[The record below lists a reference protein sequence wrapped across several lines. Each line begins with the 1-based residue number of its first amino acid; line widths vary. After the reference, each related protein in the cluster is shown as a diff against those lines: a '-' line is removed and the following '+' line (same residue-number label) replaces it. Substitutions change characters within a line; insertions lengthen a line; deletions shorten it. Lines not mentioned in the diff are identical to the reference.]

1 MRRIIM
7 MKPPLPKDVTFDQIN
22 RILEVTDALALD
34 REWIEI
40 PLSAA
45 SPGKIHKLP
54 NGKIEIV
61 VDAEMPFDEWLT
73 AARQQL
79 RQVAPQTPS
88 DGSSVASPQGD
99 PSLPTDAAPAPAKD
113 ESVAE
118 TAQVIAKAVRYVKA
132 KRGGDLAAII
142 LAGSAARDAM
152 TSHSDVDLLVLVLG
166 SDNSHELVRILSRIV
181 EIRYLGVSEA
191 EEQVNTSLRLP
202 IILRKARILYELEA
216 AGSQLL
222 QKAHARFRQGPPP
235 LTIHE
240 KIRLRATVLHWLGK
254 AEDQQADP
262 AIARHLLSI
271 FLDEAMSA
279 FYQLRGFW
287 PASPVEHLRFIGPRD
302 HGMGDLLQQA
312 FTATD
317 LSDQLATARRIADH
331 LFKDIPAPA
340 RID

>member
-1 MRRIIM
+1 M
-7 MKPPLPKDVTFDQIN
+7 DDGT
-22 RILEVTDALALD
+22 
-34 REWIEI
+34 IE
-40 PLSAA
+40 L
-45 SPGKIHKLP
+45 G
-54 NGKIEIV
+54 
-61 VDAEMPFDEWLT
+61 
-73 AARQQL
+73 
-79 RQVAPQTPS
+79 APQTPS
-88 DGSSVASPQGD
+88 DGSSDATPQSE
-99 PSLPTDAAPAPAKD
+99 PPPPTDAAPAPAKD
-113 ESVAE
+113 ESAAE
-118 TAQVIAKAVRYVKA
+118 TTQVIAKAVRYVKA

-181 EIRYLGVSEA
+181 EIRYLGMSEA
-191 EEQVNTSLRLP
+191 EEQVNTSPRLP
-202 IILRKARILYELEA
+202 IILRKARVLYELEA
-216 AGSQLL
+216 AGSQFL
-222 QKAHARFRQGPPP
+222 QKAHVRFRQGPPAS
-235 LTIHE
+235 TIHE

-279 FYQLRGFW
+279 FYQLRGLW
-287 PASPVEHLRFIGPRD
+287 PASPVEHLRFISQRD
-302 HGMGDLLQQA
+302 QVMGDLLQQA

-317 LSDQLATARRIADH
+317 LVDQLATARRIADH

>member
-1 MRRIIM
+1 M
-7 MKPPLPKDVTFDQIN
+7 DDGT
-22 RILEVTDALALD
+22 LELGAT
-34 REWIEI
+34 
-40 PLSAA
+40 
-45 SPGKIHKLP
+45 
-54 NGKIEIV
+54 
-61 VDAEMPFDEWLT
+61 
-73 AARQQL
+73 
-79 RQVAPQTPS
+79 QTPS

-99 PSLPTDAAPAPAKD
+99 PLLPTAPAPAPAKD
-113 ESVAE
+113 EPVTE
-118 TAQVIAKAVRYVKA
+118 TAQVLAKAVRYVKA

-142 LAGSAARDAM
+142 LAGSAARDTM

-166 SDNSHELVRILSRIV
+166 SDTSHELVRILSRIV

-191 EEQVNTSLRLP
+191 EEQVNTSPRLP
-202 IILRKARILYELEA
+202 IILHKARVLYELEA

-222 QKAHARFRQGPPP
+222 QKANARFRQGPPS

-287 PASPVEHLRFIGPRD
+287 PSSPVEHLRFINQRD
-302 HGMGDLLQQA
+302 PVMGDFLQQA
-312 FTATD
+312 FTTTE

>member
-1 MRRIIM
+1 MDDG
-7 MKPPLPKDVTFDQIN
+7 P
-22 RILEVTDALALD
+22 
-34 REWIEI
+34 IE
-40 PLSAA
+40 L
-45 SPGKIHKLP
+45 G
-54 NGKIEIV
+54 
-61 VDAEMPFDEWLT
+61 
-73 AARQQL
+73 
-79 RQVAPQTPS
+79 APQIPS
-88 DGSSVASPQGD
+88 DGSTVAPPGD
-99 PSLPTDAAPAPAKD
+99 PLLPTDAAPAPAKD
-113 ESVAE
+113 DSASES
-118 TAQVIAKAVRYVKA
+118 AQVIAKAVRYVKA
-132 KRGGDLAAII
+132 KRGGDLAAVI

-166 SDNSHELVRILSRIV
+166 ADNSHELVRVLSRIV
-181 EIRYLGVSEA
+181 EIRYLGASEA
-191 EEQVNTSLRLP
+191 EEQLNTSPRLP
-202 IILRKARILYELEA
+202 IILRKARVLYELEA

-222 QKAHARFRQGPPP
+222 QKAHARFRQGPPS

-262 AIARHLLSI
+262 AIARHLLSL

-287 PASPVEHLRFIGPRD
+287 PASPVEHLRFISQRD
-302 HGMGDLLQQA
+302 HVMGEFLQQA

-317 LSDQLATARRIADH
+317 LADQLAMARRIADH

>member
-1 MRRIIM
+1 M
-7 MKPPLPKDVTFDQIN
+7 DDGT
-22 RILEVTDALALD
+22 
-34 REWIEI
+34 IE
-40 PLSAA
+40 L
-45 SPGKIHKLP
+45 G
-54 NGKIEIV
+54 
-61 VDAEMPFDEWLT
+61 T
-73 AARQQL
+73 
-79 RQVAPQTPS
+79 PQTPS
-88 DGSSVASPQGD
+88 DHSSVASPQSE
-99 PSLPTDAAPAPAKD
+99 PPLPTDAATTPAKD
-113 ESVAE
+113 ESAAE
-118 TAQVIAKAVRYVKA
+118 TTQVIAKAVRYVKA

-181 EIRYLGVSEA
+181 EIRYLGMSEA
-191 EEQVNTSLRLP
+191 EEQVNTSPRLP
-202 IILRKARILYELEA
+202 IILRKARVLYELEA
-216 AGSQLL
+216 AGSQFL
-222 QKAHARFRQGPPP
+222 QKAHVRFRQGPPAS
-235 LTIHE
+235 TIHE

-279 FYQLRGFW
+279 FYQLRGLW
-287 PASPVEHLRFIGPRD
+287 PASPVEHLRFISQRD
-302 HGMGDLLQQA
+302 QVMGDLLQQA

-317 LSDQLATARRIADH
+317 LVDQLATARRIADH

>member
-1 MRRIIM
+1 M
-7 MKPPLPKDVTFDQIN
+7 DDGT
-22 RILEVTDALALD
+22 
-34 REWIEI
+34 IE
-40 PLSAA
+40 L
-45 SPGKIHKLP
+45 G
-54 NGKIEIV
+54 
-61 VDAEMPFDEWLT
+61 
-73 AARQQL
+73 
-79 RQVAPQTPS
+79 APQTPS
-88 DGSSVASPQGD
+88 DGSSDASPQSE
-99 PSLPTDAAPAPAKD
+99 PPPPTDAAPAPAKD
-113 ESVAE
+113 ESAAE
-118 TAQVIAKAVRYVKA
+118 TTQVIAKAVRYVKA

-181 EIRYLGVSEA
+181 EIRYLGISEA
-191 EEQVNTSLRLP
+191 EEQVNTSPRLP
-202 IILRKARILYELEA
+202 IILRKARVLYELEA

-222 QKAHARFRQGPPP
+222 QKAHARFRQGPPSS
-235 LTIHE
+235 TIHE

-287 PASPVEHLRFIGPRD
+287 PASPVEHLRFISQRD
-302 HGMGDLLQQA
+302 QVMGDLLQQA

-317 LSDQLATARRIADH
+317 LVDQLATARRIADH
-331 LFKDIPAPA
+331 LFRDIPAPA

>member
-1 MRRIIM
+1 M
-7 MKPPLPKDVTFDQIN
+7 PLPLPKDVTFDQIN
-22 RILEVTDALALD
+22 RILEVADELDLD

-45 SPGKIHKLP
+45 SPGTIHKLS

-61 VDAEMPFDEWLT
+61 VDADTPFDEWLA

-79 RQVAPQTPS
+79 RQVAGLTPQ
-88 DGSSVASPQGD
+88 VASGGAD
-99 PSLPTDAAPAPAKD
+99 LKSTPAPAKD
-113 ESVAE
+113 ESVSE
-118 TAQVIAKAVRYVKA
+118 TAQVIAKAVGYVRA

-152 TSHSDVDLLVLVLG
+152 TSHSDVDLLALVLG
-166 SDNSHELVRILSRIV
+166 ADNGHELVRILTRIV
-181 EIRYLGVSEA
+181 EIRYLGVAEA
-191 EEQVNTSLRLP
+191 EEQVKTSPRMP
-202 IILRKARILYELEA
+202 IILRKAHVLYELEA

-222 QKAHARFRQGPPP
+222 QKAHARFRQGPPS

-240 KIRLRATVLHWLGK
+240 KIRLRTTVLHWMGK
-254 AEDQQADP
+254 AEDYQADP

-287 PASPVEHLRFIGPRD
+287 PASPVEHLRFISQRD
-302 HGMGDLLQQA
+302 HALGDLLQQA
-312 FTATD
+312 FTVPD
-317 LSDQLATARRIADH
+317 LSGQLSTARRIADY